1 MKSIVKSL
9 FLLLCVA
16 AAAYA
21 EVTFD
26 AFDIPKHQR
35 ASIRHIESG
44 GIGYN
49 QGYTTVETFLAS
61 DPAQGSLIPFV
72 DARGHVF
79 NHGKLAANAG
89 IGVRGI
95 LENRVYGINAYYDY
109 RNTTKLHFNQI
120 GLGLETLGT
129 LWDFRMNGYLPVGK
143 KVSAPYNTTT
153 SSSSGHTVFSRKYRF
168 AMKGADAEIGFHFG
182 KCSSWNFYAAAGPY
196 YYTGSISH
204 NAWGGKIRASSSYK
218 SYVSLEISDSY
229 DSQFHNRFQGQ
240 IAFNFPFGPN
250 PKYRKSDNSN
260 KLNELLSCRVVQPV
274 GRNEIIV
281 VKHKRRSSIVENPGS

>member
-1 MKSIVKSL
+1 MKSTIKSVFL
-9 FLLLCVA
+9 FVCSTA
-16 AAAYA
+16 AAFA
-21 EVTFD
+21 EVTLD
-26 AFDIPKHQR
+26 SFDIPKHQR

-49 QGYTTVETFLAS
+49 QGYTTAETFLAS
-61 DPAQGSLIPFV
+61 DPDQGSLIPFL

-79 NHGKLAANAG
+79 NNGKLAANAG

-95 LENRVYGINAYYDY
+95 TENRVYGINAYYDY
-109 RNTTKLHFNQI
+109 RNTTKLHYNQI

-129 LWDFRMNGYLPVGK
+129 LWDFRINGYLPVGK
-143 KVSAPYNTTT
+143 KLLISLEHATA
-153 SSSSGHTVFSRKYRF
+153 SSRKYRF

-182 KCSSWNFYAAAGPY
+182 KCSSWNFYAGAGPY
-196 YYTGSISH
+196 YYIGPIAH
-204 NAWGGKIRASSSYK
+204 NAWGGKVRASSSYK

-240 IAFNFPFGPN
+240 ISFNFPFGPN
-250 PKYRKSDNSN
+250 PKYRKAENSN
-260 KLNELLSCRVVQPV
+260 KLNEALSCRIVQPV

-281 VKHKRRSSIVENPGS
+281 VKHKRRSF